1 MARKIL
7 NRGLEK
13 EITAYNVPPV
23 KIGDKC
29 VCPECKKQFKITEDS
44 AYLIGNQFTC
54 SWACLLKHVKRT
66 QPETNRTYEKK
77 KEFVWRTKEEIERE
91 EVQRLESKKD

>member
-1 MARKIL
+1 MAKRKIL

-29 VCPECKKQFKITEDS
+29 ICPECKKQFKITEDS

-54 SWACLLKHVKRT
+54 SWACLHNHIKRT
-66 QPETNRTYEKK
+66 QPYDPNKTYSRKN
-77 KEFVWRTKEEIERE
+77 EFVWRKKEEIE
-91 EVQRLESKKD
+91 